1 MGEIV
6 RRFGRSAAVV
16 AALALAAGSAAAC
29 SSSGSTSG
37 GGGGGAG
44 SGSFKAALKNVH
56 ATAQTSNSIEYGD
69 TAQVTKLNGGT
80 TEGESGPFAGL
91 LGVGADQLRGYSELL
106 PEHTGFDYTTGSTAI
121 SFGTAPNTVQVLYG
135 TFDPAAIGAKLAAW
149 GYKSSDR
156 GNGVTAWVFEDDHKI
171 DMSKL
176 DPSTGV
182 GPGMTGWLNVVWV
195 SKTSIVYGG
204 ATSDLAAAVP
214 AQGKALADDPVVG
227 PLADCL
233 GSPLAAFVITDQK
246 QIQNSKV
253 SAIALGVTGTSAS
266 DLRMEICASAPDAA
280 GAQAFATDFTKAVS
294 SGKDLITDE
303 PWSHLMTDPKT
314 SVLGGANHIAQLSA
328 KPTET
333 RAGSLVVG
341 LVEKNDFLGL
351 LGLPTPAA
359 RVPAGGTDTETSPTS
374 S

>member
-16 AALALAAGSAAAC
+16 AALALAGSAAAC

-56 ATAQTSNSIEYGD
+56 STAQTSGSIEYGD

-80 TEGESGPFAGL
+80 TEGANGPFAGL
-91 LGVGADQLRGYSELL
+91 LGVGADELRGYSGVL
-106 PEHTGFDYTTGSTAI
+106 PEHTGFNYTTGSSAI
-121 SFGTAPNTVQVLYG
+121 SFGTLPNTVQVLYG

-156 GNGVTAWVFEDDHKI
+156 GDGVTAWVFEDDHKI
-171 DMSKL
+171 DMGKL

-266 DLRMEICASAPDAA
+266 DMRMEICAAAPDAA
-280 GAQAFATDFTKAVS
+280 GAQTFATEFTKAVS
-294 SGKDLITDE
+294 SGKDLVRDE
-303 PWSHLMTDPKT
+303 PWSNLLSDPKA
-314 SVLGGANHIAQLSA
+314 SVIGGASHIAQLSA
-328 KPTET
+328 KPAEAP
-333 RAGSLVVG
+333 AGLLMTG

-351 LGLPTPAA
+351 LGLPTPGA